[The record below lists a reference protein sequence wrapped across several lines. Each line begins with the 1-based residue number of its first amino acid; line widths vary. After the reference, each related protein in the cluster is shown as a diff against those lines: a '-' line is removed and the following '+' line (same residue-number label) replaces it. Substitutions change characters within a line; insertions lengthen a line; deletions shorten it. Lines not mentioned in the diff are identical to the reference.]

1 MLHVMMTLDVHQK
14 MVGHSGG
21 FGNLPDAGSGGVG
34 AIEPGGRHRK
44 RVGNCD
50 YLCESVFYRQIRL
63 QPVAVLSI

>member
-1 MLHVMMTLDVHQK
+1 

-21 FGNLPDAGSGGVG
+21 FGNLPDPGSSGVG

-44 RVGNCD
+44 RVGSCH